1 MLKVLSLVGLLGM
14 VVGLV
19 GLGLKHLLFSWN
31 PVTIALQAAAIV
43 LMVWARVTFGAR
55 SFHAAA
61 NPTAGG
67 LVDTGPYH
75 YIRHPIY
82 TAVCL
87 YALGGIVAHP
97 SALSAVLG
105 VVLLAGSL
113 TRMFCEEHLL
123 KQAMPE
129 YAAYAKTT
137 KRMIPGVF

>member
-1 MLKVLSLVGLLGM
+1 MSKALSLVGLLAM
-14 VVGLV
+14 VVGII
-19 GLGLKHLLFSWN
+19 GLGATHNLFSWN
-31 PVTIALQAAAIV
+31 PVTLVLQALAIV

-87 YALGGIVAHP
+87 FALGGIVAHP
-97 SALSAVLG
+97 SALSATLG
-105 VVLLAGSL
+105 ALLLAGSL
-113 TRMFCEEHLL
+113 TRMLCEERLL
-123 KQAMPE
+123 REAMPE
-129 YAAYAKTT
+129 YAEYAKKTR
-137 KRMIPGVF
+137 RMIPGVY